1 MPCPIRA
8 FMVLPT
14 LPTIHPNLTKTVH
27 LDSDVV
33 RTKISIGHGAV
44 YKLSFSNF
52 TQVSSRDS
60 VIVKSSL

>member
-27 LDSDVV
+27 LDSDAV
-33 RTKISIGHGAV
+33 RYPLDTVQYINSVSQI
-44 YKLSFSNF
+44 LLF
-52 TQVSSRDS
+52 SSRDS